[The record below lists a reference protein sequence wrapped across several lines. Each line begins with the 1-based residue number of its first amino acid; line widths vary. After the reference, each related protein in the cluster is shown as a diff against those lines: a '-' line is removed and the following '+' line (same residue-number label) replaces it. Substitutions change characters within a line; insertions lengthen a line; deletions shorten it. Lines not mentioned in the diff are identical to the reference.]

1 MEQLKGILDQTQEK
15 VKEQE
20 GLMRLRE
27 KELDVLLDEKN
38 IIEKA
43 KESITEKK

>member
-1 MEQLKGILDQTQEK
+1 
-15 VKEQE
+15 
-20 GLMRLRE
+20 MRLRE